1 MKEINLV
8 NSKLKTQ
15 VDDDD
20 YEWLNEYK
28 WYLVLEKATGK
39 EFVGRHVQ
47 GGIVL
52 MHEEIMLGL
61 IPIRSTEKIEIV
73 IVH

>member
-1 MKEINLV
+1 MKEINLI

-15 VDDDD
+15 VDDEN

-39 EFVGRHVQ
+39 EFAGRRVQ

-52 MHEEIMLGL
+52 MHEEIMLNL
-61 IPIRSTEKIEIV
+61 IPIRSTEEFEIIIE
-73 IVH
+73 H